1 MLTLKLH
8 LMRHLIRYIVIA
20 ILVIAGF
27 HTGMAQTVRYLHK
40 PLSPEGCHVEYNVSK
55 QDSSYFIIATV
66 TSDRLIFLD
75 NPTMKIRTFKD
86 DVITLEGD
94 AIGNRNGVSF
104 GYSIGYVGVSE
115 SEIKSTAQFYITPD
129 VFLLLKDGVAKVRL
143 SMRPMNHEREFKKD
157 KIGAALYQL
166 YLDAKDQDDNF

>member
-1 MLTLKLH
+1 MKH
-8 LMRHLIRYIVIA
+8 LVRYIIIA
-20 ILVIAGF
+20 ILMVAGF
-27 HTGMAQTVRYLHK
+27 NFGMAQTVRYLHK
-40 PLSPEGCHVEYNVSK
+40 PLSAEGCHVEYNVSK
-55 QDSSYFIIATV
+55 QDSLYYIIATV
-66 TSDRLIFLD
+66 TSDRLVFLD

-94 AIGNRNGVSF
+94 AIGNRNGASF
-104 GYSIGYVGVSE
+104 GYSFGNVGISE

-129 VFLLLKDGVAKVRL
+129 LFLLLKDGVAKVRL

-157 KIGAALYQL
+157 KIGVALYQL

>member
-1 MLTLKLH
+1 MKH
-8 LMRHLIRYIVIA
+8 LVRYIIIA
-20 ILVIAGF
+20 ILMVAGF
-27 HTGMAQTVRYLHK
+27 NFGMAQTVRYLHK
-40 PLSPEGCHVEYNVSK
+40 PLSAEGCHVEYNVSK
-55 QDSSYFIIATV
+55 QDSLYYIIATV

-94 AIGNRNGVSF
+94 AIGNRNGASF
-104 GYSIGYVGVSE
+104 GYSVGNVGISE
-115 SEIKSTAQFYITPD
+115 SEMKSTAQFYITPD
-129 VFLLLKDGVAKVRL
+129 LFLLLKDGVAKVRL

-157 KIGAALYQL
+157 KIGVALYQL

>member
-1 MLTLKLH
+1 M
-8 LMRHLIRYIVIA
+8 
-20 ILVIAGF
+20 IAGI
-27 HTGMAQTVRYLHK
+27 HSGMAQTVRYLHK

-55 QDSSYFIIATV
+55 QDSAYYIIATV

-94 AIGNRNGVSF
+94 VIGNRNGASF
-104 GYSIGYVGVSE
+104 GYSIGNLGISE
-115 SEIKSTAQFYITPD
+115 SEIKSTAQFYITPE

-143 SMRPMNHEREFKKD
+143 SMRPMNHERVFKKD
-157 KIGAALYQL
+157 KIGIALYQL
-166 YLDAKDQDDNF
+166 YLDAQIQDDNF

>member
-1 MLTLKLH
+1 MKH
-8 LMRHLIRYIVIA
+8 LVRYIIIA
-20 ILVIAGF
+20 ILMVAGF
-27 HTGMAQTVRYLHK
+27 NFGMAQTVRYLHK
-40 PLSPEGCHVEYNVSK
+40 PLSAEGCHVEYNVSK
-55 QDSSYFIIATV
+55 QDSLYYIIATV

-94 AIGNRNGVSF
+94 AIGNRNGASF
-104 GYSIGYVGVSE
+104 GYSFGNVGISE

-129 VFLLLKDGVAKVRL
+129 LFLLLKDGVAKVRL

-157 KIGAALYQL
+157 KIGFALYQL
-166 YLDAKDQDDNF
+166 YLDAKNKDENF